1 MVAILPFEATGMRRR
16 EFISFLCSA
25 AIAWP
30 VGAGAQQRERARRIG
45 VVMGY
50 PETNPNAHLQITA
63 FRQQLRKLGWTEGDN
78 FRIDIRYGAD
88 DPKHIRALAKEL
100 LGLGPDL
107 MVSNSNLVTM
117 ILQSE
122 VRSVP
127 LVFIS
132 VSDPIGSGFVT
143 DLARPTGNVTG
154 FANFQPSMGSKWLEL
169 LRQIAPQVER
179 IGLLY
184 FPEAPNIG
192 YLKSAEAA
200 APSFHEKLVGLDVHS
215 GDEIES
221 VLAAFASEP
230 HGGLI
235 IAPNVVTFAN
245 SDLIIALTAR
255 YRIPAIYPFAFYAT
269 AGGLVSYGFD
279 AAEQFRQGAGYV
291 DRLLKGAKPADLPVQ
306 HPSKFELVI
315 NLNTAKA
322 LSLDV
327 PPQLLS
333 LADEVI

>member
-1 MVAILPFEATGMRRR
+1 MKRR
-16 EFISFLCSA
+16 EFISLLCSVA
-25 AIAWP
+25 VARP
-30 VGAGAQQRERARRIG
+30 NMAGAQQRERARRIG

-50 PETNPNAHLQITA
+50 PETNPNAQLQVTA
-63 FRQQLRKLGWTEGDN
+63 FRQQLQKLGWIEGDN

-88 DPKHIRALAKEL
+88 DPTRIRALAMEL

-107 MVSNSNLVTM
+107 MVSNSNLVTA

-122 VRSVP
+122 VRGVP
-127 LVFIS
+127 LLFVS

-169 LRQIAPQVER
+169 LGQIAPQADRV
-179 IGLLY
+179 GLMY
-184 FPEAPNIG
+184 FPEPPNIG

-200 APSFHEKLVGLDVHS
+200 APLFSKKVVGLAVHS
-215 GDEIES
+215 GAEIES
-221 VLAAFASEP
+221 VLAAFAAEP
-230 HGGLI
+230 NVGLI
-235 IAPNVVTFAN
+235 VAPNVVTFAN
-245 SDLIIALTAR
+245 SDLIVAMTAH
-255 YRIPAIYPFAFYAT
+255 YRVPAIYPFAFYAK

-291 DRLLKGAKPADLPVQ
+291 DKILKGAKPTDLPVQ

-322 LSLDV
+322 LSLDISA
-327 PPQLLS
+327 QLLS

>member
-1 MVAILPFEATGMRRR
+1 MRRR
-16 EFISFLCSA
+16 EFISSLCGA
-25 AIAWP
+25 AVAWP
-30 VGAGAQQRERARRIG
+30 IGVGAQQRERARRIG

-50 PETNPNAHLQITA
+50 PETNLNAQLQVTA
-63 FRQQLRKLGWTEGDN
+63 FRQQLRKLGWIEGDN

-100 LGLGPDL
+100 LGLGADL
-107 MVSNSNLVTM
+107 MVSNSNLVTT

-122 VRSVP
+122 VRGIP

-169 LRQIAPQVER
+169 LRQIAPRTER
-179 IGLLY
+179 VGLLY
-184 FPEAPNIG
+184 FPEPPNIG
-192 YLKSAEAA
+192 YLKSAESA
-200 APSFHEKLVGLDVHS
+200 APALNEKLVGLDVHS
-215 GDEIES
+215 GVEIES
-221 VLAAFASEP
+221 VLAAFAAEP

-245 SDLIIALTAR
+245 SDLIIALTER
-255 YRIPAIYPFAFYAT
+255 YRVPTIYPFAFYAK

-315 NLNTAKA
+315 NLNTAKT
-322 LSLDV
+322 LGLDI

>member
-1 MVAILPFEATGMRRR
+1 MKRR
-16 EFISFLCSA
+16 EFISLLCGA
-25 AIAWP
+25 AVARPIVAS
-30 VGAGAQQRERARRIG
+30 AQQRERARRIG

-50 PETNPNAHLQITA
+50 PETNPNAQLQVAA
-63 FRQQLRKLGWTEGDN
+63 FRQQLQKLGWIEGDN
-78 FRIDIRYGAD
+78 FRIDLRYGAD
-88 DPKHIRALAKEL
+88 DPTRIRALTTEL

-107 MVSNSNLVTM
+107 MVSNSNLVTT

-122 VRSVP
+122 VRGIP
-127 LVFIS
+127 LLFVS

-169 LRQIAPQVER
+169 LRQIAPQAELV
-179 IGLLY
+179 GLMY
-184 FPEAPNIG
+184 FPEPPNIG

-200 APSFHEKLVGLDVHS
+200 APLFNKKLVALAVHS
-215 GDEIES
+215 GTEIES
-221 VLAAFASEP
+221 VLAAFAAEP
-230 HGGLI
+230 NIGLI
-235 IAPNVVTFAN
+235 VAPNVVTFAN
-245 SDLIIALTAR
+245 SDLIVALTAR
-255 YRIPAIYPFAFYAT
+255 YRVPTIYPFAFYAK
-269 AGGLVSYGFD
+269 AGGLLSYGFD

-291 DRLLKGAKPADLPVQ
+291 DKILKGAKPADLPVQ

-315 NLNTAKA
+315 NLNTART

-333 LADEVI
+333 LADDVIQ

>member
-1 MVAILPFEATGMRRR
+1 MKRR
-16 EFISFLCSA
+16 EFISLLCGA
-25 AIAWP
+25 AVARPI
-30 VGAGAQQRERARRIG
+30 VAGAQQRERTRQIG

-50 PETNPNAHLQITA
+50 PEDNPNAQLQVTA
-63 FRQQLRKLGWTEGDN
+63 FRQQLKKLGWIEGDN
-78 FRIDIRYGAD
+78 LRIDLRYGAD
-88 DPKHIRALAKEL
+88 DPTRIRRLTTEL

-107 MVSNSNLVTM
+107 MVSNSNLVTT

-122 VRSVP
+122 VRDIP
-127 LVFIS
+127 LLFVS

-154 FANFQPSMGSKWLEL
+154 FANFQSSMGSKWLEL
-169 LRQIAPQVER
+169 LRQIAPQADRV
-179 IGLLY
+179 GLMY
-184 FPEAPNIG
+184 FPEPPNIG

-200 APSFHEKLVGLDVHS
+200 APLFSEKLVGLAVHS
-215 GDEIES
+215 GAEIES
-221 VLAAFASEP
+221 VLAAFAAEP
-230 HGGLI
+230 NVGLI
-235 IAPNVVTFAN
+235 VAPNVVTFAN
-245 SDLIIALTAR
+245 SDLIVALTAR
-255 YRIPAIYPFAFYAT
+255 YHVPAIYPFAFYAK

-291 DRLLKGAKPADLPVQ
+291 DKILKGAKPADLPVQ

-322 LSLDV
+322 LGLDISA
-327 PPQLLS
+327 QLLS

>member
-1 MVAILPFEATGMRRR
+1 MRRR

-25 AIAWP
+25 AVAWP
-30 VGAGAQQRERARRIG
+30 IGVGAQQRERARRIG

-50 PETNPNAHLQITA
+50 PEDNPNAQLQVTA
-63 FRQQLRKLGWTEGDN
+63 FRQQLKKLGWIEGDN
-78 FRIDIRYGAD
+78 LRIDLRYGAD
-88 DPKHIRALAKEL
+88 DPTRIRRLTTEL

-107 MVSNSNLVTM
+107 MVSNSNLVTT

-122 VRSVP
+122 VRDIP
-127 LVFIS
+127 LLFVS

-169 LRQIAPQVER
+169 LRQIAPQADRV
-179 IGLLY
+179 GLMY
-184 FPEAPNIG
+184 FPEPPNIG

-200 APSFHEKLVGLDVHS
+200 APLFSEKLVGLAVHS
-215 GDEIES
+215 GAEIES
-221 VLAAFASEP
+221 VLAAFAAEP
-230 HGGLI
+230 NVGLI
-235 IAPNVVTFAN
+235 VAPNVVTFAN
-245 SDLIIALTAR
+245 SDLIVALTAR
-255 YRIPAIYPFAFYAT
+255 YHVPAIYPFAFYAK

-291 DRLLKGAKPADLPVQ
+291 DKILKGAKPADLPVQ

-322 LSLDV
+322 LGLDISA
-327 PPQLLS
+327 QLLS

>member
-1 MVAILPFEATGMRRR
+1 
-16 EFISFLCSA
+16 
-25 AIAWP
+25 
-30 VGAGAQQRERARRIG
+30 
-45 VVMGY
+45 
-50 PETNPNAHLQITA
+50 
-63 FRQQLRKLGWTEGDN
+63 
-78 FRIDIRYGAD
+78 
-88 DPKHIRALAKEL
+88 
-100 LGLGPDL
+100 
-107 MVSNSNLVTM
+107 MVSNSNLVTA

-122 VRSVP
+122 IHRVP

-169 LRQIAPQVER
+169 LRQIAPQIEHV
-179 IGLLY
+179 GLLY
-184 FPEAPNIG
+184 FPEPPNIG

-200 APSFHEKLVGLDVHS
+200 APLVHEKLVGLEVRS
-215 GDEIES
+215 GAEIES
-221 VLAAFASEP
+221 VVAAFGSEP

-255 YRIPAIYPFAFYAT
+255 HRIPAISPFAFYAK

-315 NLNTAKA
+315 NLGTAKA
-322 LSLDV
+322 LSLDI